1 MKTNFKPMK
10 TNINYVKR
18 HFINRLNKPYL
29 NKNDKD
35 FLISSFEILENYIK
49 NNERI
54 KKPNKA
60 NFELTYSEFE
70 NPRLIKKQ

>member
-1 MKTNFKPMK
+1 MK